1 MSETTHGRG
10 LRTGFSVRG
19 PRAAFDPNAEE
30 VALRS
35 FEVMAHG
42 TREDFEALIAPD
54 WVNHEAK
61 DEPPEARQPH
71 GPAACEATALWL
83 RAAYADLRWEITE
96 VVAER
101 DLVVVHCTMSGRHT
115 GEFIAYDEHGR
126 VDEVFP
132 PTGKTFSS
140 TQTHWIRVADGK
152 MTEHWA
158 NRDDFGMARQLGWA
172 PPSPVYLVRMLIAGF
187 RARRRARRRPHS
199 IATQIAS
206 SAPWNP

>member
-1 MSETTHGRG
+1 MAEATHGRG

-42 TREDFEALIAPD
+42 VREDFEALIAPD
-54 WVNHEAK
+54 WVNHEAE
-61 DEPPEARQPH
+61 DEPPEARQPY

-83 RAAYADLRWEITE
+83 RAAYSDLRWEIHE

-115 GEFIAYDEHGR
+115 GDFIAYDEHAQ

-132 PTGKTFSS
+132 PTGKAFSS
-140 TQTHWIRVADGK
+140 SQTHWMRVAAGRIS
-152 MTEHWA
+152 EHWA
-158 NRDDFGMARQLGWA
+158 NRDDLGMAKQLGWA
-172 PPSPVYLVRMLIAGF
+172 PPSPLYITRMAL
-187 RARRRARRRPHS
+187 ARRRARRKEPW
-199 IATQIAS
+199 TQ
-206 SAPWNP
+206 